1 MVSPGAPPGVVPT
14 GGGLQWVA
22 DSEAPIIRHQHT
34 PGAAHRGPSAWPR
47 RGSRPRLRF
56 TGKPV
61 TVQGQVIRFYFT
73 GDSPPASLLPGQFFG
88 GRRGPSSRVA
98 GIVPS
103 RYTSLTGL
111 RFTVQWIYASLVAHL
126 YLLYGDTRVRCS
138 TLLYYYSTT
147 IMLVLYLPAVSSSF
161 FLLHIFSDRGA
172 WELRLQ
178 LTA

>member
-1 MVSPGAPPGVVPT
+1 MNQV
-14 GGGLQWVA
+14 W
-22 DSEAPIIRHQHT
+22 
-34 PGAAHRGPSAWPR
+34 GP
-47 RGSRPRLRF
+47 
-56 TGKPV
+56 
-61 TVQGQVIRFYFT
+61 
-73 GDSPPASLLPGQFFG
+73 
-88 GRRGPSSRVA
+88 VA